1 MDDMLYIATSA
12 ANQAMM
18 AQAVNANNLANLS
31 TTGFK
36 ADLLAFQS
44 LPLDEQQISG
54 RVYAMVE
61 QNGVDFTPGAVTT
74 TGQALDV
81 SVGGEGWIA
90 VQGSDGSEAYTRA
103 GSLQI
108 TSTGALINSAGRP
121 VLGNG
126 GPIAIPPA
134 EKIEIGN
141 DGTISIRPEGQT
153 PSALVVVDRIK
164 LVNPDQAELIK
175 GEDGLM
181 RLQDGTIAV
190 PDAGV
195 SLISGSLEM
204 SNVNAVDAM
213 VNMIA
218 LSRQFEAE
226 VKLMKVAEENDS
238 ASTQLMSI

>member
-1 MDDMLYIATSA
+1 MSVPQVLKLTSILFA
-12 ANQAMM
+12 AC
-18 AQAVNANNLANLS
+18 LDLS
-31 TTGFK
+31 
-36 ADLLAFQS
+36 
-44 LPLDEQQISG
+44 
-54 RVYAMVE
+54 
-61 QNGVDFTPGAVTT
+61 PGSVTT
-74 TGQALDV
+74 TGAELDV
-81 SVGGEGWIA
+81 SVNGDGWIG
-90 VQGSDGSEAYTRA
+90 VQGSDGNEAYTRA

-108 TSTGALINSAGRP
+108 TSSGALINSAGRP

-134 EKIEIGN
+134 EKIEIGI

-164 LVNPDQAELIK
+164 LVNPDQSQLFK

-181 RLQDGTIAV
+181 RLQNGAIAA
-190 PDAGV
+190 PDASV
-195 SLISGSLEM
+195 RLISGTLET

-226 VKLMKVAEENDS
+226 VKLIKVAEEIDS
-238 ASTQLMSI
+238 SSTQLMSIA